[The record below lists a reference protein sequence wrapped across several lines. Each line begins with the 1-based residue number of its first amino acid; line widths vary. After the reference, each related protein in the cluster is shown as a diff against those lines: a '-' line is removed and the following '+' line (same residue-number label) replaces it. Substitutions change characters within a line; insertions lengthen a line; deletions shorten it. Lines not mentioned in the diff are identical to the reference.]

1 MLNKVSNEK
10 ALSFIDSFLG
20 KVTEKKAEES
30 PITVK
35 SSDIGGANLAGTVA
49 AKVGGTTDTSNGKP
63 NKEEKAKEGAHGKEK
78 AADLSAAIPTTAA
91 DSSAAVNNE
100 SKDKERASTGDFGA
114 EPTNDG
120 GKDLAKEIM
129 NSKAAEEQVMQN
141 EMKRAENLGN
151 KILQKVAASRQQP
164 APAAPAAQAPAKGN
178 LIKQA
183 ADEAYHDFVL
193 SYQYGLLKRAED
205 EAAIQQA
212 LGLQPEEAS
221 GMLDEV
227 AAEDPNAVLPPEAME
242 GGAGGGAEEAGEPA
256 AQELVEALQQLG
268 ISPEELEQAITEVD
282 AEGGEGGPEAGA
294 PAPAAGMEQMASEKQ
309 AGMMDGLEGAGETAM
324 TAMKHPIDTAEAVW
338 SEMSPEQKQ
347 MLLASAGL
355 VGGAGAMYAAGK
367 AGGPQVPDM
376 QLTGKKASEQDL
388 YKKAEQR
395 TTLKEIVRGFRAANR

>member
-1 MLNKVSNEK
+1 MLSKVSNEK

-49 AKVGGTTDTSNGKP
+49 AKVGGTTDTSDGKP

-78 AADLSAAIPTTAA
+78 AADLSAAIPATAA

-100 SKDKERASTGDFGA
+100 SKDKERASTGDFKA

-129 NSKAAEEQVMQN
+129 NDKAAEEKVMQN

-151 KILQKVAASRQQP
+151 KILQKVAASRQQAEP
-164 APAAPAAQAPAKGN
+164 AAAPVAAEAAPAQDN
-178 LIKQA
+178 LLKQA
-183 ADEAYHDFVL
+183 ADAAYHDFVL

-212 LGLQPEEAS
+212 LGLAPEEAS

-227 AAEDPNAVLPPEAME
+227 AAEDPSAVLPPEAME
-242 GGAGGGAEEAGEPA
+242 AAPEAAPVEGGAGEGGEPA
-256 AQELVEALQQLG
+256 AQELVEALEQLG
-268 ISPEELEQAITEVD
+268 ISPEELEQAIAEVD
-282 AEGGEGGPEAGA
+282 QEGAPAAAEAAPAPEAAPEAMPPEAGLA
-294 PAPAAGMEQMASEKQ
+294 PQ
-309 AGMMDGLEGAGETAM
+309 
-324 TAMKHPIDTAEAVW
+324 
-338 SEMSPEQKQ
+338 
-347 MLLASAGL
+347 
-355 VGGAGAMYAAGK
+355 
-367 AGGPQVPDM
+367 
-376 QLTGKKASEQDL
+376 ASEQEL
-388 YKKAEQR
+388 QKQAEER
-395 TTLKEIVRGFRAANR
+395 HSALKDIVRNFRSSVK